1 MPDQVEKPGPDAKT
15 DARSDARSGA
25 KPRSELHLVQLLP
38 NLITISALCAG
49 LTGIRFAI
57 NGQFQAAV
65 AMILVAAV
73 LDGLDGRI
81 ARLLRSES
89 EIGAELDSLVD
100 FVNFGVAP
108 GLIMYMWGLHG
119 LQSGGWIATLI
130 YASCCLLR
138 LARFNIGN
146 RLSLDKS
153 GPDKPAAAGFTGVP
167 SPAGAMLAMLPAYV
181 TFMAPGGQ
189 LPSALLAIYL
199 VLVGALMISRFPTPS
214 FKSITFYAEH
224 VRYVI
229 IGFVALVAAVLSYPW
244 ETMVVISLGYV
255 LILIVA
261 LWQARTSRRPAD
273 KP

>member
-1 MPDQVEKPGPDAKT
+1 MPDQAP
-15 DARSDARSGA
+15 
-25 KPRSELHLVQLLP
+25 KPRSELQLVQLLP
-38 NLITISALCAG
+38 NLITISAMCAG

-57 NGQFQAAV
+57 NGQFEAAV

-81 ARLLRSES
+81 ARLLKSES

-108 GLIMYMWGLHG
+108 GLTMYMWGLHG

-146 RLSLDKS
+146 RISAEKALGDKTS
-153 GPDKPAAAGFTGVP
+153 ASSFTGVP

-181 TFMAPGGQ
+181 AFMSPGMQIPTGI
-189 LPSALLAIYL
+189 LALYM
-199 VLVGALMISRFPTPS
+199 VLIGGLMISRFPTPS
-214 FKSITFYAEH
+214 FKSVTFYSEH

-229 IGFVALVAAVLSYPW
+229 VGFVALVAAVLSYPW
-244 ETMVVISLGYV
+244 ETLVAISLGYI
-255 LILIVA
+255 LILLVA
-261 LWQARTSRRPAD
+261 LWQGRKPRRPSTR
-273 KP
+273 P

>member
-1 MPDQVEKPGPDAKT
+1 MEKPDATDRSGPDSKAQ
-15 DARSDARSGA
+15 

-38 NLITISALCAG
+38 NLITVAAMCAG

-81 ARLLRSES
+81 ARLLKSES

-108 GLIMYMWGLHG
+108 GLTMYMWGLHE
-119 LQSGGWIATLI
+119 LQAGGWIATLL

-146 RLSLDKS
+146 RLGLSADKVTAS
-153 GPDKPAAAGFTGVP
+153 GFTGVP
-167 SPAGAMLAMLPAYV
+167 SPGGAMLAMLPAYV
-181 TFMAPGGQ
+181 AFMVPGAE
-189 LPSALLAIYL
+189 LHPALLALYL
-199 VLVGALMISRFPTPS
+199 VGVGGLMISRVPTPS
-214 FKSITFYAEH
+214 FKSVTFYAEH

-229 IGFVALVAAVLSYPW
+229 MGFVALVAAVLSFPW
-244 ETMVVISLGYV
+244 ETMVVISVGYV

-261 LWQARTSRRPAD
+261 LWQARKPRPPVA
-273 KP
+273 KT

>member
-1 MPDQVEKPGPDAKT
+1 MPDPVEKPGRDAKPDAK
-15 DARSDARSGA
+15 SGP

-119 LQSGGWIATLI
+119 LQAGGWIATLV

-146 RLSLDKS
+146 RSSADKAL
-153 GPDKPAAAGFTGVP
+153 GDKTIASSFTGVP
-167 SPAGAMLAMLPAYV
+167 SPAGAMLALLPAYFA
-181 TFMAPGGQ
+181 FMNPGGGQ
-189 LPSALLAIYL
+189 LHPGLLALYMVI
-199 VLVGALMISRFPTPS
+199 VGGLMISRFPTPS

-229 IGFVALVAAVLSYPW
+229 VGFVTLVAAVLSFPW

-261 LWQARTSRRPAD
+261 LWQAGKSRRSAD
-273 KP
+273 RP

>member
-1 MPDQVEKPGPDAKT
+1 MDQPPKA
-15 DARSDARSGA
+15 
-25 KPRSELHLVQLLP
+25 RSELHLAQLLP
-38 NLITISALCAG
+38 NLMTISAMCSG

-57 NGQFQAAV
+57 TEQFPAAV

-73 LDGLDGRI
+73 LDGLDGRV

-108 GLIMYMWGLHG
+108 GLIIYMWGLHG

-146 RLSLDKS
+146 RPNLEREP
-153 GPDKPAAAGFTGVP
+153 GEKPTANFTGVP
-167 SPAGAMLAMLPAYV
+167 SPAGAMLALVPTYV
-181 TFMAPGGQ
+181 AFLSPTAPH
-189 LPSALLAIYL
+189 LPSPLLAVYM
-199 VLVGALMISRFPTPS
+199 VLVGALMISRVPTPS
-214 FKSITFYAEH
+214 FKSVTFYAEN

-229 IGFVALVAAVLSYPW
+229 VGFVALVAALLSFPW
-244 ETMVVISLGYV
+244 ETMLVISLGYIGV
-255 LILIVA
+255 LLVA
-261 LWQARTSRRPAD
+261 LWQARKAKRALPKA
-273 KP
+273 

>member
-1 MPDQVEKPGPDAKT
+1 MPEPDPKPGPKL
-15 DARSDARSGA
+15 
-25 KPRSELHLVQLLP
+25 RSELHLVQLLP
-38 NLITISALCAG
+38 NLITISAMCSG

-57 NGQFQAAV
+57 NGQFRAAV

-81 ARLLRSES
+81 ARLLKSES

-108 GLIMYMWGLHG
+108 GLAMYMWGLHG
-119 LQSGGWIATLI
+119 LQSGGWVATLI

-146 RLSLDKS
+146 RS
-153 GPDKPAAAGFTGVP
+153 GPDKPADKTTTAGFTGVP

-181 TFMAPGGQ
+181 AFMWPESGQ
-189 LPSALLAIYL
+189 LHPGLLALYM
-199 VLVGALMISRFPTPS
+199 VLVGSLMISRIPTPS
-214 FKSITFYAEH
+214 FKSITFNADY

-229 IGFVALVAAVLSYPW
+229 IGFVALVAAVISYPW
-244 ETMVVISLGYV
+244 ETMVLVSVGYV
-255 LILIVA
+255 MVLLLG
-261 LWQARTSRRPAD
+261 LWQGRKTRRSAN

>member
-1 MPDQVEKPGPDAKT
+1 VTEQAP
-15 DARSDARSGA
+15 
-25 KPRSELHLVQLLP
+25 KPRSELQLVQLLP
-38 NLITISALCAG
+38 NLITISAMCAG

-65 AMILVAAV
+65 AMILVAAI

-108 GLIMYMWGLHG
+108 GLTMYMWGLHE

-146 RLSLDKS
+146 RPSADKVTVTS
-153 GPDKPAAAGFTGVP
+153 FTGVP
-167 SPAGAMLAMLPAYV
+167 SPAGAMLALLPAYV
-181 TFMAPGGQ
+181 AFMNPELPHLSPVVLAVYMVVIGG
-189 LPSALLAIYL
+189 
-199 VLVGALMISRFPTPS
+199 LMISRFPTPS
-214 FKSITFYAEH
+214 FKSVTFYAEH

-229 IGFVALVAAVLSYPW
+229 VGFVALVAALLSFPW

-255 LILIVA
+255 VILLSA
-261 LWQARTSRRPAD
+261 LWQGRKARRRSS
-273 KP
+273 KL

>member
-1 MPDQVEKPGPDAKT
+1 VADQDPRPGPK
-15 DARSDARSGA
+15 
-25 KPRSELHLVQLLP
+25 RSELHLVQLLP
-38 NLITISALCAG
+38 NLITISAMCSG

-81 ARLLRSES
+81 ARLLKSES

-108 GLIMYMWGLHG
+108 GLTMYMWGLHE
-119 LQSGGWIATLI
+119 LQAGGWIATLL

-146 RLSLDKS
+146 RVGPSADKVTATS
-153 GPDKPAAAGFTGVP
+153 FTGVP
-167 SPAGAMLAMLPAYV
+167 SPGGAMLAMLPAYV
-181 TFMAPGGQ
+181 GFMLPGG
-189 LPSALLAIYL
+189 LHLHPALLAIYM
-199 VLVGALMISRFPTPS
+199 VGVGALMISRFPTPS
-214 FKSITFYAEH
+214 FKSITFYADH

-229 IGFVALVAAVLSYPW
+229 MGFVALVAAVLSYPW

-255 LILIVA
+255 AILIVA
-261 LWQARTSRRPAD
+261 LWQAR
-273 KP
+273 KPRGPIART

>member
-1 MPDQVEKPGPDAKT
+1 MNEHSP
-15 DARSDARSGA
+15 
-25 KPRSELHLVQLLP
+25 KPRSELQLAQLLP
-38 NLITISALCAG
+38 NLMTISAMCSG

-57 NGQFQAAV
+57 NGQFEGAV
-65 AMILVAAV
+65 ALILLAAV
-73 LDGLDGRI
+73 LDGLDGRL

-108 GLIMYMWGLHG
+108 GLIIYQWGLHG

-146 RLSLDKS
+146 RPS
-153 GPDKPAAAGFTGVP
+153 PEKPVATHFTGVP
-167 SPAGAMLAMLPAYV
+167 APAGAMLALLPTYV
-181 TFMAPGGQ
+181 AFMEPDAPH
-189 LPSALLAIYL
+189 LPPAVLALYL
-199 VLVGALMISRFPTPS
+199 VLIGGLMISRIPTPS
-214 FKSITFYAEH
+214 FKTVTFYAEN

-229 IGFVALVAAVLSYPW
+229 VGFVGLVAALLSFPW

-255 LILIVA
+255 LILAVS
-261 LWQARTSRRPAD
+261 LWQGRKSRRAIR